1 MTDWFTNILKPMN
14 ASHCHIGYPADKIE
28 KTIVLLDSVWY
39 FLKIR
44 ISYILLVAKLCRVID
59 IPDNKKG
66 IRMNF
71 KRRQFLRSAAVGS
84 VAISASVLSA
94 GCQVS
99 AGSSGAPKL
108 AGKTSTLPLLKKNIN
123 HSVSRWTYGDLS
135 IIELCEVVKSLGFNA
150 IDLVGPKDWPI
161 LQQYGID
168 SSMCNGAEINL
179 VDGFI
184 HPEFH
189 DELEKRYMKHIDLMA
204 EAGYV
209 NLVCFSGNAR
219 SMSKTKGLQNAI
231 AGLKRIV
238 PYAEKK
244 GIVLQME
251 LFNSKVD
258 HPDYMAD
265 NSAWGIEL
273 CRAINSPSF
282 KLLYDIY
289 HMQISEGDIIRT
301 ITDNHQYFGHYHTA
315 GVPGRREIGDNQ
327 ELNYPAIARVIK
339 KTGFTGYLAQEF
351 IPTPKT
357 RDGQIASLAQAVQIC
372 DV

>member
-1 MTDWFTNILKPMN
+1 MN
-14 ASHCHIGYPADKIE
+14 
-28 KTIVLLDSVWY
+28 L
-39 FLKIR
+39 
-44 ISYILLVAKLCRVID
+44 
-59 IPDNKKG
+59 
-66 IRMNF
+66 
-71 KRRQFLRSAAVGS
+71 KRRTFIRTAAFGS
-84 VAISASVLSA
+84 VALSASMLST
-94 GCQVS
+94 GCQVN
-99 AGSSGAPKL
+99 ANAIGASHASDNNGVMP
-108 AGKTSTLPLLKKNIN
+108 PLKNNIN

-135 IIELCEVVKSLGFNA
+135 IVELCEVVKSLGFSA
-150 IDLVGPKDWPI
+150 IDLVGPQDWPV

-184 HPEFH
+184 HPQFH
-189 DELEKRYMKHIDLMA
+189 DELEKRYIKHIDLMA

-219 SMSKTKGLQNAI
+219 SMSEARGLQNAI

-238 PYAEKK
+238 PYAEEK

-258 HPDYMAD
+258 HPDCMAD

-273 CRAINSPSF
+273 CKAINSPNF

-301 ITDNHQYFGHYHTA
+301 INDNHQYFGHYHTA
-315 GVPGRREIGDNQ
+315 GVPGRGEIGDNQ
-327 ELNYPAIARVIK
+327 ELNYPAIARAIK
-339 KTGFTGYLAQEF
+339 ATGFTGYLAQEF

-357 RDGQIASLAQAVQIC
+357 RDGQIASLAQALQIC